1 MAISAIPF
9 SLKFKAF
16 LRMARPF
23 FLLEGV
29 SLYLLG
35 VGIAYAA
42 GAPFNVLNF
51 ILGQLLVTSTQLMTH
66 FSNEYFDREVDCVSQ
81 QTRTWFSGGSGV
93 LPAGILSQRV
103 ALWSAI
109 SCALV
114 AGVTLIT
121 LLFISPWVSLLGLV
135 GALAAWF
142 YSAPPLRLVARGWG
156 ELTSSLIVALY
167 VPLAGAALQ
176 IGINAIPPVFWFI
189 CLPLVMIHT
198 ATMIA
203 TELPD
208 RKGDAIY
215 CKNNLPVQMGLVK
228 AAWLHNGLM
237 GLTFVLYGL
246 FILIGS
252 ISSSG
257 WLVFLA
263 LPLAIWQMVRVI
275 WQVHH
280 PQAGF
285 FWMMNGTIG
294 LMGLTG
300 VLWLL
305 AIWI

>member
-1 MAISAIPF
+1 MIRSEISFPQK
-9 SLKFKAF
+9 LKAF
-16 LRMARPF
+16 LFMARPF

-35 VGIAYAA
+35 AGIAYTA
-42 GAPFNVLNF
+42 GAPINLRNL

-66 FSNEYFDREVDCVSQ
+66 FCNEYFDREVDSASP

-93 LPAGILSQRV
+93 LPMGVLSPQV

-109 SCALV
+109 GCAGV
-114 AGVTLIT
+114 AGALLIA
-121 LLFISPWVSLLGLV
+121 LLFLSPWVSVLGFV

-142 YSAPPLRLVARGWG
+142 YSSPPLRLVSRGWG

-167 VPLAGAALQ
+167 VPLAATALQ
-176 IGINAIPPVFWFI
+176 IGISAIPLVFWYI

-203 TELPD
+203 TEFPD
-208 RKGDAIY
+208 RKGDAAY
-215 CKNNLPVQMGLVK
+215 SKNNLPVRLGLK
-228 AAWLHNGLM
+228 KSAWLHNGLM
-237 GLTFVLYGL
+237 SMTFVLYGA
-246 FILIGS
+246 FILSGLLNR
-252 ISSSG
+252 SG
-257 WLVFLA
+257 WLVFVA
-263 LPLAIWQMVRVI
+263 LPLAIWQMIRLV
-275 WQVHH
+275 WQTRH
-280 PQAGF
+280 PEAHY

-294 LMGLTG
+294 LMGLIG